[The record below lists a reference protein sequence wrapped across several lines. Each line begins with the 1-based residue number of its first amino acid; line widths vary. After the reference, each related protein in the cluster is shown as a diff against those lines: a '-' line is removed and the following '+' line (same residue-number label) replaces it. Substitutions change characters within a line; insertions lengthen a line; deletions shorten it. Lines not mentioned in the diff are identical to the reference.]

1 MKSACEIAVIGG
13 GLSGLAAAS
22 VLNETKK
29 DVLLLEAAPRL
40 GGRIHSVSHPETG
53 KPMADL
59 GPTWVWPPYQPSISK
74 WLEILGLEL
83 FPQYETGPAVLDLQV
98 GVSPRHQPLPGQQGM
113 ARIANGPRALIDAL
127 STQLMPEQ
135 VKLHHKLL
143 SVSRKSG
150 QFVLKLEDPDDVEIT
165 ATSVIVCAPL
175 RLMAQ
180 DVDWNGLLDAQT
192 LAIMRAAPTWMAAQ
206 TKVSIL
212 YGRPF
217 WREQGLSG
225 RIASHL
231 GPLSEVHDHCSSDG
245 EFSALFGFVGW
256 PDRYSDQDQ
265 LRAAIEEQLV
275 RCFGAQASNFDGME
289 IQDWSADPLICSNL
303 DRETPAQHPQVL
315 PTVIKNGFHQNQ
327 LQFGVAETAND
338 HPGLIDGALEA
349 GERAARRLLS
359 NSV

>member
-53 KPMADL
+53 KTHGRSGTNMGMATL
-59 GPTWVWPPYQPSISK
+59 SAQHLQMVGNIGAENCFPNTRQGRPFWICK
-74 WLEILGLEL
+74 WG
-83 FPQYETGPAVLDLQV
+83 YHRATN
-98 GVSPRHQPLPGQQGM
+98 RYPGQQGM

-192 LAIMRAAPTWMAAQ
+192 LAIMRAAPT
-206 TKVSIL
+206 
-212 YGRPF
+212 
-217 WREQGLSG
+217 
-225 RIASHL
+225 
-231 GPLSEVHDHCSSDG
+231 
-245 EFSALFGFVGW
+245 
-256 PDRYSDQDQ
+256 
-265 LRAAIEEQLV
+265 
-275 RCFGAQASNFDGME
+275 
-289 IQDWSADPLICSNL
+289 
-303 DRETPAQHPQVL
+303 
-315 PTVIKNGFHQNQ
+315 
-327 LQFGVAETAND
+327 
-338 HPGLIDGALEA
+338 
-349 GERAARRLLS
+349 
-359 NSV
+359 